1 MVESN
6 WKSQYYWFKMSFSFE
21 TGVIVVLGFG
31 FSAFFL
37 GGGGLEVVKGV
48 FLHCLNS
55 VRFSVQLSSTFKP
68 LLDLDAECCANR

>member
-37 GGGGLEVVKGV
+37 GGGAGGCEGCFFTLPEQ
-48 FLHCLNS
+48 C
-55 VRFSVQLSSTFKP
+55 
-68 LLDLDAECCANR
+68 

>member
-37 GGGGLEVVKGV
+37 GGGLEVVKGV